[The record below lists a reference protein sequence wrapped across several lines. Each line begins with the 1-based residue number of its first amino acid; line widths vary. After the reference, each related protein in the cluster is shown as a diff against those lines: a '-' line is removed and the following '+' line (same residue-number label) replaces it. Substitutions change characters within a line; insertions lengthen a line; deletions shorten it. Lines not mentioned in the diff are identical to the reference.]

1 MDFVFERLKV
11 IAKKLNKVRE
21 LESGKSLSMLDV
33 FFLFFCLMPFVFP
46 NPIVT
51 TDVQPYAAL
60 LGTVVILKY
69 LYLNRARLLKRDFYS
84 IKGNLFQTIAFLTL
98 IVSIVIL
105 FVGGITIG
113 GLRAVYNYYAVAIIP
128 CATVL
133 VMKRLREFPERLVKC
148 LILIWVAV
156 SAIQLVIFRGF
167 LTGIISGARWDSSWR
182 GVIGLA
188 SEPSYL
194 GIACFYFL
202 HLIQHFKKHQLLFVG
217 LVLFAGLVCAQSAMG
232 IIFIV
237 PFIAVYLI
245 DTNKKFFGVP
255 LWCFALGIV
264 AVFVI
269 FLTTVLAGTR
279 LHNLFMKVVTGGIGG
294 LLEDPSVKIRLRAIT
309 RALNNAFSNFL
320 LPMGY
325 TRRIGSGVGGFIC
338 ELGFFA
344 LPVIFAVGWAMSYTF
359 RKRISRIIYF
369 ALSIILLLNNTQMGN
384 PLLLIV
390 LGVNLAFPDRPEIHT
405 GGVAGGNQLN
415 LGSLFKKFSKYKET
429 FKDFFFSFAAYAL
442 PNVALQF
449 AVYPLIA
456 AVIDAEANGLF
467 LTLLNTVRLC
477 VTVLLATLAN
487 LRLLEKKACN
497 ENENSE
503 KNFNFLFL
511 VAIAISFVI
520 TLVFSLMYNNNGIG
534 VWAHVRLLVFLLLL
548 CAHDYFAIAFRV
560 IINYKLLLIDNLLVI
575 AGYAVGALLFLWLG
589 WWELIFICG
598 YAFGLTFVLLKTVSW
613 RKGVRMN
620 GAKALMPRYSQFC
633 SSSAMNHA
641 TTYCDRML
649 IYPMLGGH
657 AVSVYNAAA
666 IIGKVISI
674 VSVPVRNVML
684 SYIVDQDGPV
694 IKKKNLRKTALISLA
709 GLVVGYFCFYLA
721 SLVLCKLLYPQF
733 YTDAVR
739 YIPIVLLA
747 ILIETIA
754 QVLNIVLLR
763 FAKASL
769 QIWISAVKIAV
780 YLLCVLLGWLLNLGL
795 MGFCLSILFAAVGQ
809 LLVAGYHFSKVI
821 TIKR

>member
-1 MDFVFERLKV
+1 MGIGNRMKV
-11 IAKKLNKVRE
+11 IAKKMDNIITMENGKCLTV
-21 LESGKSLSMLDV
+21 LEV
-33 FFLFFCLMPFVFP
+33 LFISFCLMPFLFP

-69 LYLNRARLLKRDFYS
+69 LFLNRARLLKRDFYS

-98 IVSIVIL
+98 LVSIVIL
-105 FVGGITIG
+105 FVGGITIS

-133 VMKRLREFPERLVKC
+133 VMKRLREFPEKWIKC

-156 SAIQLVIFRGF
+156 SAIQLVIYRGF

-202 HLIQHFKKHQLLFVG
+202 HLIQHFKKHQLIFMV

-237 PFIAVYLI
+237 PFIAIYLI
-245 DTNKKFFGVP
+245 DTNKKFFGIP

-279 LHNLFMKVVTGGIGG
+279 LHDLFMKVVAGGIGG

-325 TRRIGSGVGGFIC
+325 TRRIGSGVGGFLC

-344 LPVIFAVGWAMSYTF
+344 LPIIFAVGWAMSYTF

-390 LGVNLAFPDRPEIHT
+390 LGVNLAFPDRPEIQT

-415 LGSLFKKFSKYKET
+415 LVSLFKKFSKYKET
-429 FKDFFFSFAAYAL
+429 LKDFLFSFAAYAL

-449 AVYPLIA
+449 VVYPLIA

-497 ENENSE
+497 ENKNCE

-511 VAIAISFVI
+511 VAIAISFVV
-520 TLVFSLMYNNNGIG
+520 TLTFSLMYNNGAS
-534 VWAHVRLLVFLLLL
+534 VWAHIRLIVFLLLL

-560 IINYKLLLIDNLLVI
+560 IINYKMLLIDNLLII
-575 AGYAVGALLFLWLG
+575 AGYAVGVLLFLLLG

-598 YAFGLTFVLLKTVSW
+598 YAFGLTFVMLKTVAW
-613 RKGVRMN
+613 RKGAKIN
-620 GAKALMPRYSQFC
+620 GAKNLVPRYSQLC

-649 IYPMLGGH
+649 IYPMLGGY

-666 IIGKVISI
+666 IISKII
-674 VSVPVRNVML
+674 TLVSVPVRNVML

-694 IKKKNLRKTALISLA
+694 IKKASLRKTAKISLI
-709 GLVVGYFCFYLA
+709 GLVGIYLGFYLA

-733 YTDAVR
+733 YADAVH

>member
-1 MDFVFERLKV
+1 MGIGNRMKV
-11 IAKKLNKVRE
+11 IAKKMDNIITMENGKCLTV
-21 LESGKSLSMLDV
+21 LEV
-33 FFLFFCLMPFVFP
+33 LFISFCLMPFLFP

-60 LGTVVILKY
+60 LATIVIIKH
-69 LYLNRARLLKRDFYS
+69 LYINRSKLLKLGFYAT
-84 IKGNLFQTIAFLTL
+84 KGSMFQTLAFCTL
-98 IVSIVIL
+98 VVAVVIL
-105 FVGGITIG
+105 FVDGLTIG
-113 GLRAVYNYYAVAIIP
+113 GLRAVYNYYAVAVIP

-133 VMKRLREFPERLVKC
+133 VMKRLREFPEKWIKC

-156 SAIQLVIFRGF
+156 SAIQLVIYRGF

-217 LVLFAGLVCAQSAMG
+217 LVLFAGLACAQSAMG

-237 PFIAVYLI
+237 PFIAIYLI
-245 DTNKKFFGVP
+245 DTNKQFFGIP

-279 LHNLFMKVVTGGIGG
+279 LHDLFMKVVAGGIGG

-325 TRRIGSGVGGFIC
+325 TRRIGSGVGGFLC

-344 LPVIFAVGWAMSYTF
+344 LPIIFAVGWAMSYTF
-359 RKRISRIIYF
+359 CKRISRIIYF

-390 LGVNLAFPDRPEIHT
+390 LGVNLAFPDRPEIQT

-429 FKDFFFSFAAYAL
+429 FKDFLFSFAAYAL

-449 AVYPLIA
+449 VVYPLIA

-497 ENENSE
+497 ENKNCE

-511 VAIAISFVI
+511 VAIAISFVV
-520 TLVFSLMYNNNGIG
+520 TLTFSLMYNNGAS
-534 VWAHVRLLVFLLLL
+534 VWAHIRLIVFLLLL

-560 IINYKLLLIDNLLVI
+560 IINYKMLLIDNLLII
-575 AGYAVGALLFLWLG
+575 AGYAVGVLLFLWLG

-620 GAKALMPRYSQFC
+620 GAKALVPRYSQFC

-649 IYPMLGGH
+649 IYPMLGGY

-666 IIGKVISI
+666 IISKII
-674 VSVPVRNVML
+674 TLVSVPVRNVML

-694 IKKKNLRKTALISLA
+694 IKKASLRKTAKISLI
-709 GLVVGYFCFYLA
+709 GLVGIYLGFYLA

-733 YTDAVR
+733 YADAVH